1 MGLARV
7 LVSCTVFKTARE
19 ARAVS
24 GGFDSH
30 TVPPIIFNKIFFNKA
45 FFVRTPLLIKTNPL
59 MRLCSEVR
67 GRGWSDLMEL
77 AR

>member
-7 LVSCTVFKTARE
+7 LVSRTVFKTAWE

-30 TVPPIIFNKIFFNKA
+30 TVPPLDDKEYVHKSDIIKCCLSKSAEI
-45 FFVRTPLLIKTNPL
+45 
-59 MRLCSEVR
+59 
-67 GRGWSDLMEL
+67 
-77 AR
+77 